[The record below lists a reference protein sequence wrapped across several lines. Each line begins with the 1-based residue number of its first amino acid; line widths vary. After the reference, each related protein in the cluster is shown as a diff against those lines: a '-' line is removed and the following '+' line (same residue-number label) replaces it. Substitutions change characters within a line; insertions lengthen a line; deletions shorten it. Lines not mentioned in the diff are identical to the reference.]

1 MAISRARKEELIETY
16 REQLERSN
24 GMVFAHYLGL
34 SVPKME
40 ELRGQALDND
50 GEVFVVKNTLISKVL
65 EDADITPPEG
75 LFIGPVA
82 TAFCHEDVPPMAKLF
97 RDFAKSVEGGT
108 FEVKGGFLEG
118 KYLSSEETL
127 SIADLPGRDE
137 LMAQVLRSIN
147 APATQIAGTVA
158 SGIRQI
164 MNVVQAYV
172 DKLEEGGASA
182 EAAA

>member
-1 MAISRARKEELIETY
+1 MAISRARKEELVATY
-16 REQLERSN
+16 QEQLQRSN
-24 GMVFAHYLGL
+24 GMVFANYSGL
-34 SVPKME
+34 SVPQME
-40 ELRGQALDND
+40 ELRGKALDED
-50 GEVFVVKNTLISKVL
+50 GEIFVVKNTLINIVL
-65 EDADITPPEG
+65 KDADIAPPEG
-75 LFIGPVA
+75 LFSGPVV
-82 TAFCHEDVPPMAKLF
+82 TAFCHEEVPPLAKLF
-97 RDFAKSVEGGT
+97 RDFTKDVEEGA
-108 FEVKGGFLEG
+108 FEIKGGFLEG
-118 KYLSSEETL
+118 EYLSPEETL

-172 DKLEEGGASA
+172 DKMEEGGASA